1 MADQPHHT
9 TLRLAPEEVS
19 HLLGL
24 VRFGRDEAVETLG
37 LMDGR
42 DITEKPEEFAWWGER
57 ATVLEALAE
66 RLEAAAGRLGMEVM
80 RP

>member
-1 MADQPHHT
+1 MSDKT
-9 TLRLAPEEVS
+9 TLSLGPEEVS

-24 VRFGRDEAVETLG
+24 VRFGRDEAVEHLG

-42 DITEKPEEFAWWGER
+42 DIAEKPEDFHWWGER
-57 ATVLEALAE
+57 AQVLEALAE